1 MQRLAAIPRLFT
13 VSACLMTPTA
23 LAYQAANPEAAAKS
37 APAATAPAQTATP
50 TPAQPGAPPAGRAG
64 GRAGGLG
71 PIEPSGPPEG
81 LDLYPEPPA
90 GYNVARDDI
99 PHGQV
104 EIEEYD
110 SKTLG
115 LRRML
120 RVYTPPGYSTD
131 RKFPV
136 LYLHHGLGNTS
147 TEWTQR
153 ARAPIIIDNLLAEK
167 KVVPFIVVFPSG
179 NATATRADEKQGDR
193 TQASYG
199 IPYHE
204 DLLKEIIPFVEAKYP
219 VFADREHRAIA
230 GMSMGGGQSLNIGL
244 TNLDTFGWI
253 AAVASAPNTRPP
265 AELVTDP
272 APVKKLKLLW
282 LSVGNRD
289 PLQRYN
295 RDLHTYLQEKGVTH
309 AWRLDTNGHDTAEM
323 SSSLYHFAQKLFK
336 E

>member
-1 MQRLAAIPRLFT
+1 MHRRRLAAISQIFT
-13 VSACLMTPTA
+13 VSACLVTPTVLVYA
-23 LAYQAANPEAAAKS
+23 KNANQ
-37 APAATAPAQTATP
+37 APAAQTA
-50 TPAQPGAPPAGRAG
+50 TPAQPGAPAGGRAG
-64 GRAGGLG
+64 GRGAGGLG

-90 GYNVARDDI
+90 GYNVERADI

-104 EIEEYD
+104 EIVEYD

-120 RVYTPPGYSTD
+120 RVYTPPGYSSD
-131 RKFPV
+131 RKYPV

-167 KVVPFIVVFPSG
+167 AVAPFIIVLPSG

-204 DLLKEIIPFVEAKYP
+204 DLLKEIIPFVESKYS
-219 VFADREHRAIA
+219 VFADREHRAIG

-253 AAVASAPNTRPP
+253 AAVAAAPNTRPP
-265 AELVTDP
+265 AELVPDP
-272 APVKKLKLLW
+272 APVRKLKLLW

-295 RDLHTYLQEKGVTH
+295 RDLHTYLEEKGVPH

-323 SSSLYHFAQKLFK
+323 SSSLYHFAQRLFK